1 MLYKIFS
8 THLTILETL
17 KERRKNNWIDL
28 SIKPSLKKEKEI
40 SHNLNDDEI
49 LSSSEES
56 NEVITLKDV
65 EKDNHDDENQSTSLS
80 IVKMTLFN
88 LNKILDHVIESD
100 FEFMFNLKAEHIESV
115 ISVISEIGY
124 EENGDVVESSYQMLE
139 KLLKL
144 SQEKSI

>member
-40 SHNLNDDEI
+40 SHNFNDDEN

-56 NEVITLKDV
+56 NEVINLKDV

-115 ISVISEIGY
+115 ISGRKQLP
-124 EENGDVVESSYQMLE
+124 NARKTVETVPRE
-139 KLLKL
+139 KHLRERKHH
-144 SQEKSI
+144 

>member
-1 MLYKIFS
+1 M
-8 THLTILETL
+8 
-17 KERRKNNWIDL
+17 
-28 SIKPSLKKEKEI
+28 
-40 SHNLNDDEI
+40 
-49 LSSSEES
+49 
-56 NEVITLKDV
+56 KDV

-144 SQEKSI
+144 SQEKSIKENVNIID

>member
-1 MLYKIFS
+1 M
-8 THLTILETL
+8 
-17 KERRKNNWIDL
+17 
-28 SIKPSLKKEKEI
+28 
-40 SHNLNDDEI
+40 NDDEN